1 MSGWEWRR
9 KYRVWE
15 ANRKI
20 FVYPE
25 NWIEPELRTSSSV
38 DDELRPVVAAARAG
52 RTSVLLSSTHSAAAL
67 LAAHSLAAELGLD
80 LYHVDVSR
88 IVSKYVGETE
98 KNLQRVFDAADAG
111 GVLFFDEADPLF
123 GKRSE
128 VKDSHDRYANVVAG
142 YLLQRVERF
151 DGLAILAT
159 NRGPDLDDELLQRF
173 HFVIEGCAGEP
184 SSDGRARWRRIVRRR
199 L

>member
-20 FVYPE
+20 FVHPE
-25 NWIEPELRTSSSV
+25 NWIEPELRSSV
-38 DDELRPVVAAARAG
+38 DEELRPVVAAARAG
-52 RTSVLLSSTHSAAAL
+52 RTSVLLASTPPAAAL
-67 LAAHSLAAELGLD
+67 LAAHSVAAELGLD
-80 LYHVDVSR
+80 LYHVDSSR

-98 KNLQRVFDAADAG
+98 KNLQRVFDAAAAG
-111 GVLFFDEADPLF
+111 SVLFFDEADALL
-123 GKRSE
+123 GKRSGI
-128 VKDSHDRYANVVAG
+128 KDSHDRYANVDAG
-142 YLLQRVERF
+142 YLLQRVGQF

-159 NRGPDLDDELLQRF
+159 NRGPDLDDELLRRF
-173 HFVIEGCAGEP
+173 HFVIEGRAGE
-184 SSDGRARWRRIVRRR
+184 SSSAGLARWRRIVRRR